1 MTICNVNPVK
11 KSALENG
18 GDTELSQ
25 ILLGDQTKKKRRRKR
40 FIGIS
45 MISNNMFGFYHISLI
60 LITINKVW
68 CYSVVSSIVSK
79 SAPGN
84 L

>member
-45 MISNNMFGFYHISLI
+45 MISNNMFGFYHISLT

-79 SAPGN
+79 SASGN